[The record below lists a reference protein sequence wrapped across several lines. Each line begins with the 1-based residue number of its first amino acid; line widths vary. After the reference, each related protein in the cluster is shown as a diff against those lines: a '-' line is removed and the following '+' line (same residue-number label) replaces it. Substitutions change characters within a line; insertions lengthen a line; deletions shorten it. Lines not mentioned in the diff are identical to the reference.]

1 MMKNFLL
8 LSIFIF
14 SIGIAAQPARVAL
27 RTKAEECFK
36 KADYKC
42 AETIYTQLLQ
52 EEFNSALQSNYLNNI
67 GTSQRRL
74 GKTSLAFATFDKALK
89 SNPQDIN
96 TYINISSL
104 HNQKGD
110 KEKALHFIKLGL
122 MLDDQNADLYLTRA
136 KIYEDQKKNDLAEAD
151 YKNLISFQPENIIAR
166 SNYAIMKKN
175 AGKYEDALKDY
186 TQMISEKPESL
197 LYNNRADVYLNM
209 KKYKEALID
218 VQKAITLDPKFSL
231 SYVTKAKILFET
243 NKNSEG
249 CVALNKAQSFGFD
262 KIFTFD
268 LLKNCEI

>member
-1 MMKNFLL
+1 MKKFLSL
-8 LSIFIF
+8 FIFIF
-14 SIGIAAQPARVAL
+14 SILIFAQPARTAL
-27 RTKAEECFK
+27 KAKAEECFK

-42 AETIYTQLLQ
+42 AENTYVELLK
-52 EEFNSALQSNYLNNI
+52 EENNPSLQSSFYNNL

-74 GKTSLAFATFDKALK
+74 GKTSLAFTSYDKAMK

-96 TYINISSL
+96 SYINLSSM
-104 HNQKGD
+104 HSQKGD
-110 KEKALHFIKLGL
+110 KEKALQFVKLGL

-151 YKNLISFQPENIIAR
+151 YKNLISFQPDNIIAR

-175 AGKYEDALKDY
+175 AGKYEEALKDY

-197 LYNNRADVYLNM
+197 LYNSRADVYLNM
-209 KKYKEALID
+209 KKYKEALTD

-243 NKNSEG
+243 NKKTDA
-249 CVALNKAQSFGFD
+249 CIALNKAISLGIEKVFV
-262 KIFTFD
+262 FD
-268 LLKNCEI
+268 LMKNCEK